1 MADGYRAKGRIHD
14 MRPTDART
22 KIGGNGP
29 RRTPKTNQQ
38 TIDEA
43 MPGLAGIKR
52 AATRNVDKAAAR
64 VAKPAPK
71 KPQAGPTKERAKA
84 MNKANRRQK
93 MGKLGKGLNSMAK
106 DNDKLAAQSQA
117 DMQDFRNRAAGMSAE
132 RQRMQ
137 QSTPGRAA
145 QIIKNRRA

>member
-22 KIGGNGP
+22 KVKQKDPFGGIGGP
-29 RRTPKTNQQ
+29 S
-38 TIDEA
+38 
-43 MPGLAGIKR
+43 
-52 AATRNVDKAAAR
+52 TRNKAQDRQLAKSMGESKAGYKKAA
-64 VAKPAPK
+64 
-71 KPQAGPTKERAKA
+71 
-84 MNKANRRQK
+84 RRQK
-93 MGKLGKGLNSMAK
+93 MGKLGKGLNSMAE

-137 QSTPGRAA
+137 QSTSGKA
-145 QIIKNRRA
+145 QAIIKNRRI